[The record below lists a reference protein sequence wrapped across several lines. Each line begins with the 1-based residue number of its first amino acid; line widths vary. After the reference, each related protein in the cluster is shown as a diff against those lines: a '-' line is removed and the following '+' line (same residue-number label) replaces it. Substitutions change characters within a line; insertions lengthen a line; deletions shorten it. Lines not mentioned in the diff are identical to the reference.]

1 MHYERLYTVTVYD
14 ITELMGV
21 ELGTGLTYRQAV
33 KLARDT
39 ETENDK
45 PENGHL
51 PIIDVVIDT
60 YISHSIIPS

>member
-1 MHYERLYTVTVYD
+1 MHYEILYTVTAYD
-14 ITELMGV
+14 ITELMGI

-39 ETENDK
+39 EHENDK
-45 PENGHL
+45 PGNGDL
-51 PIIDVVIDT
+51 PIVDIEIDQ

>member
-1 MHYERLYTVTVYD
+1 MHYERLYTVTAYD

-21 ELGTGLTYRQAV
+21 ELETGLTYRQAV

-51 PIIDVVIDT
+51 PIVDIVIDN
-60 YISHSIIPS
+60 YISHSVIPS